1 MSVAGELFVCAM
13 EDRISYLFVGSL
25 AAPSRLFIKK
35 TKPFIRGGQVEGRAA
50 KPYRLRQQQPNE
62 FNKYRYCYVPMF
74 AQLSDPYPF
83 ATSNMSGCNFQL

>member
-1 MSVAGELFVCAM
+1 MLVAGELFVCVM

-50 KPYRLRQQQPNE
+50 KPYRLRQQQHNE
-62 FNKYRYCYVPMF
+62 FNKYRLLLYRNVCTVIGP
-74 AQLSDPYPF
+74 LSFRY
-83 ATSNMSGCNFQL
+83 